1 MASPKRLNPM
11 EVKSR
16 YFWILTE
23 LSNSLT
29 AEHPKPMTFSA
40 LRKCNSISE
49 SRFYE
54 VLVELEKGGYI
65 KRIEIKEK
73 PYYTLWKWGMLTL
86 EASTMN
92 AIGILEFMYDL
103 EVK

>member
-1 MASPKRLNPM
+1 MASPKRLNPT

-16 YFWILTE
+16 YLWILTE
-23 LSNSLT
+23 LSNSLM
-29 AEHPKPMTFSA
+29 ADHPKPMTFSE
-40 LRKCNSISE
+40 LRKCNHISQ

-54 VLVELEKGGYI
+54 VLMELENGGYI

-73 PYYTLWKWGMLTL
+73 PYYILWKWGVLLL